1 MGRDPE
7 YREVVRP
14 IFARA
19 RARAGL
25 PAVAQEQEQQAYGE
39 QRAPVPPE
47 AVAEVAD
54 LRVPGGAGDL
64 PARLYRPT
72 ADRGG
77 PCLVFFHGGGFAYE
91 DVESYDPVTRT
102 LARVTGAAVLSVDYR
117 LAFDHPWP
125 AAVEDAYAATRWTL
139 AHAADLGVGRV
150 GVAGDSAGGN
160 LAAVTAQRLRGAGL
174 AVQVLIYPVLDL
186 RMIPPLPPDPDGF
199 LFPTPE
205 SEENRRRYVGA
216 ADPAHPHV
224 SPLVTD
230 DLSGVAPAVIATA
243 QFDKLC
249 AQAVEYAGRLEA
261 AGVPVAY
268 VDGAGL
274 DHAYLSWTAYAK
286 RPREAVEEI
295 GARVRDLLAAGS

>member
-19 RARAGL
+19 RARAEGK
-25 PAVAQEQEQQAYGE
+25 PTEAYGE
-39 QRAPVPPE
+39 QLPPAPPE
-47 AVAEVAD
+47 PVAEIAD
-54 LRVPGGAGDL
+54 LRVDGGAGEL
-64 PARLYRPT
+64 PARLYRP
-72 ADRGG
+72 APERGG
-77 PCLVFFHGGGFAYE
+77 PCLVFFHGGGFAYG
-91 DVESYDPVTRT
+91 DVESYDPVARA

-125 AAVEDAYAATRWTL
+125 AAVDDAYAATRWTL
-139 AHAADLGVGRV
+139 AHAADLGVDSV

-160 LAAVTAQRLRGAGL
+160 LAAVTAQRLRDSGL
-174 AVQVLIYPVLDL
+174 ILQLLMYPVLDM
-186 RMIPPLPPDPDGF
+186 RTVPALPPDPDGF
-199 LFPTPE
+199 TFPTPE
-205 SEENRRRYVGA
+205 SEVNRRRYLGG
-216 ADPAHPHV
+216 ADPAHPYV

-230 DLSGVAPAVIATA
+230 DLSGLAPAVMATA
-243 QFDKLC
+243 QYDKLC
-249 AQAVEYAGRLEA
+249 AQALEYGRRLQA

-286 RPREAVEEI
+286 RPRAAVEEI
-295 GARVRDLLAAGS
+295 GVRVRELLGTRSGAEQ